1 MAQIIENKKGRR
13 VIRLNTS
20 DIIDIV
26 REYQNLTIEAKDYL
40 EIREKLN
47 DSELYLPEDIV

>member
-13 VIRLNTS
+13 LIRLNTS

-26 REYQNLTIEAKDYL
+26 REYQNITIGTKDYL
-40 EIREKLN
+40 EIRERLN
-47 DSELYLPEDIV
+47 NQELFIPEDIM

>member
-26 REYQNLTIEAKDYL
+26 REYQNLTIGAKDYL

>member
-13 VIRLNTS
+13 IIRLNTS
-20 DIIDIV
+20 DILDIV
-26 REYQNLTIEAKDYL
+26 REYQNITYNAKDYL

-47 DSELYLPEDIV
+47 KHEIYIPEDVL

>member
-20 DIIDIV
+20 DIIDFV
-26 REYQNLTIEAKDYL
+26 REYQNLTIGAKDYL

>member
-26 REYQNLTIEAKDYL
+26 REYQNLTIGAKDYL

-47 DSELYLPEDIV
+47 NAELYLPEDIV

>member
-13 VIRLNTS
+13 MIRLNTS
-20 DIIDIV
+20 DILDIV
-26 REYQNLTIEAKDYL
+26 REYQNITYNAKDYL

-47 DSELYLPEDIV
+47 KLELFIPEDIL

>member
-13 VIRLNTS
+13 MIKLNTS
-20 DIIDIV
+20 DVIDIV
-26 REYQNLTIEAKDYL
+26 REYQSCVIGAKSYL

-47 DSELYLPEDIV
+47 DKEIYIPEDII